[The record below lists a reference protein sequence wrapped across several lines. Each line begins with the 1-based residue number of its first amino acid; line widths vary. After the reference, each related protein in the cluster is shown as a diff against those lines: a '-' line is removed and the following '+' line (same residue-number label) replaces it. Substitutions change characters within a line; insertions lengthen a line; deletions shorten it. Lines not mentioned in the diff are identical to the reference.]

1 MTTHTRQE
9 EFHHGVYTDA
19 HGGWGFF
26 TKAFWWTEFRWWHVV
41 AKRLS
46 PTLQTTI
53 MGLSRDEILEQFE
66 EFRKEMDEQNDK
78 RERLIKASQA
88 TPFSPEA
95 DVSD

>member
-1 MTTHTRQE
+1 MEFTRTLT
-9 EFHHGVYTDA
+9 VD
-19 HGGWGFF
+19 GFF
-26 TKAFWWTEFRWWHVV
+26 LLEHSGRRWTEFRGWHVV

-66 EFRKEMDEQNDK
+66 EFRKQMDEQNDK